1 MGTEVCL
8 YIYFSC
14 FFRRIHGFFLFFQRK
29 CYFLPE
35 EEPPFPLEEEETAFL
50 EFFFLPFC
58 VSSFWS
64 FLPPLLKLGEEEG
77 ASVLGLREGSVLEG
91 DSTSKGNDKDSSSKE
106 SFGRE
111 KVAEHSMFCD
121 SSRRGGSN
129 SMQKQIPGSQ
139 HGSSLLKL
147 GEEEGASVLGLREG
161 SVLEG
166 DSTSKGNDKD
176 SSSKE
181 SFGREKVAEHSM
193 FCDSSRRGGSNSMQK
208 QIPGLDNNF
217 LNVVVVKQFESP
229 AAAHPNDAATIQAT
243 HSPGVGLDVGSL
255 LMGAEIWSF
264 LPPLL
269 KLGEEEGASV
279 LGLREGSVLE
289 GDSTGVGLDVGSL
302 LMGAETG
309 AVVAGEVVL
318 PAGMGTS
325 SPVVR

>member
-129 SMQKQIPGSQ
+129 SMQKQIPG
-139 HGSSLLKL
+139 
-147 GEEEGASVLGLREG
+147 
-161 SVLEG
+161 
-166 DSTSKGNDKD
+166 
-176 SSSKE
+176 
-181 SFGREKVAEHSM
+181 
-193 FCDSSRRGGSNSMQK
+193 
-208 QIPGLDNNF
+208 LDNNF

-229 AAAHPNDAATIQAT
+229 AAAHPNRCSNDSSNALT
-243 HSPGVGLDVGSL
+243 GSW
-255 LMGAEIWSF
+255 A
-264 LPPLL
+264 
-269 KLGEEEGASV
+269 
-279 LGLREGSVLE
+279 
-289 GDSTGVGLDVGSL
+289 
-302 LMGAETG
+302 
-309 AVVAGEVVL
+309 
-318 PAGMGTS
+318 
-325 SPVVR
+325 